1 MWEEEDE
8 ICLRQPNTNL
18 RLLEKDD
25 ILIDIVDSISEIET
39 IHMARIERE
48 RVAIDAYI

>member
-1 MWEEEDE
+1 MREEEDE
-8 ICLRQPNTNL
+8 ICLRQPKTNF
-18 RLLEKDD
+18 RLLERVD
-25 ILIDIVDSISEIET
+25 IFIDTVDFISEIET